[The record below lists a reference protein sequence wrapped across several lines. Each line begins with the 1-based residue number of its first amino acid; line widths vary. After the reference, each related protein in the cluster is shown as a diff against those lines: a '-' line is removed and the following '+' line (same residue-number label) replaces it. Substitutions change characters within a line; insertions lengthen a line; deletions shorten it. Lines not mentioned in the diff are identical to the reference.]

1 MGREQ
6 VMIKVSS
13 GHSLEGDIYRKTPSL
28 HGVGVLVLHPYAYL
42 GGSMRDPVVTE
53 LFGCLC
59 RSSWTSVIL
68 RYNQRGV
75 GASTGYRQP
84 RGSGDFQDVLDVLDY
99 LAGTLPPGT
108 NKRLVVVGY
117 SWGCCVAAHALR
129 HPLIAA
135 YVGVSFPLSGLSMIL
150 GTKGHFEELGGTR
163 HLPRL
168 LITGSQDQFSGEAQL
183 MQSLTKAGGRL
194 LEDDD
199 SFQVVGT
206 SGAPAPTPGGAAAAP
221 LLLRV
226 WAGADHFWLDQ
237 VAAMA
242 EYVND
247 WLRGTLAAAGAAE
260 DGAAITAFSQA
271 ARA

>member
-1 MGREQ
+1 M
-6 VMIKVSS
+6 
-13 GHSLEGDIYRKTPSL
+13 
-28 HGVGVLVLHPYAYL
+28 
-42 GGSMRDPVVTE
+42 
-53 LFGCLC
+53 
-59 RSSWTSVIL
+59 
-68 RYNQRGV
+68 

-168 LITGSQDQFSGEAQL
+168 LITGSQVTAQ
-183 MQSLTKAGGRL
+183 
-194 LEDDD
+194 E
-199 SFQVVGT
+199 
-206 SGAPAPTPGGAAAAP
+206 
-221 LLLRV
+221 
-226 WAGADHFWLDQ
+226 
-237 VAAMA
+237 
-242 EYVND
+242 EE
-247 WLRGTLAAAGAAE
+247 RGP
-260 DGAAITAFSQA
+260 
-271 ARA
+271 